1 MAAAAAMLLLLSG
14 CSSARK
20 DAVAK
25 ISAKYR
31 VPREKQLI
39 VYTSHK
45 EEVYLPIIRE
55 FENRT
60 GIWVEIHAGEPRKCL
75 RRLETPRLRVPAT

>member
-1 MAAAAAMLLLLSG
+1 MLLLLSG
-14 CSSARK
+14 CSSQRK

-31 VPREKQLI
+31 VPEDKQLI

-45 EEVYLPIIRE
+45 
-55 FENRT
+55 
-60 GIWVEIHAGEPRKCL
+60 
-75 RRLETPRLRVPAT
+75 